1 MLAEERAVAI
11 QHRLERDGRVVA
23 ADLAQEFA
31 VSEDTIRRDLRDLAK
46 AGLCRKVYGG
56 ALLAGPAPQD
66 GPIARRATLA
76 TKDKGQIGTL
86 AATLIEPGQIV
97 FLDAGSTNLAIAAAI
112 PRNMAITVATNA
124 PAVAVALA
132 DHPQARVIL
141 LGGQFDPDK
150 GGCHGGATLGAVS
163 QIHADLFFVGACG
176 LHGVIGVTA
185 FDPAEAEVK
194 RAMARQSTRLVVAA
208 TSDKIA
214 TIAPFQ
220 VAPADAVDHLVI
232 LHGADLQTVA
242 AFERLGTSVH
252 VAGQAPMGDRQY

>member
-1 MLAEERAVAI
+1 MLAEERAVTI
-11 QHRLERDGRVVA
+11 RHRLERDGRVVA

-76 TKDKGQIGTL
+76 TEDKGQLGTV
-86 AATLIEPGQIV
+86 AAGLIMPGQIV

-112 PRNMAITVATNA
+112 PRHMAVTVATNA
-124 PAVAVALA
+124 PAIALALA
-132 DHPQARVIL
+132 DHPLARVIL

-150 GGCHGGATLGAVS
+150 GACHGGATLGAVNL
-163 QIHADLFFVGACG
+163 IHADLFFVGACG
-176 LHGVIGVTA
+176 LHGVIGITA

-194 RAMARQSTRLVVAA
+194 RAMAQQSTRLVVAA
-208 TSDKIA
+208 TRDKIA

-220 VAPADAVDHLVI
+220 VAPAEAVDHLVV
-232 LHGADLQTVA
+232 LHGAEPQTVET
-242 AFERLGTSVH
+242 FERLGTSVH
-252 VAGQAPMGDRQY
+252 FAGSAP